1 MAEINPVT
9 TTQSAALTTEKP
21 DAKPIAKAGFFLGDP
36 AAWNRFHRIPRLWA
50 ALVLALLIGLCVL
63 GNIDKTGDSHVQGAT
78 SKAMKANG
86 LVGDHALY
94 SEIARRVASG
104 ENYYQAAAA
113 EQRENG
119 YPTKPF
125 LTVRWPTHAYLLA
138 ILGEKLLT
146 YLGLAIGVAT
156 IFLWRNR
163 LAEDA
168 SAPRYARFAAFIMIP
183 NIIML
188 LAYRQWIYLHETLC
202 AILVGL
208 AFALYRPQR
217 QWPAMLAMAC
227 AMAIREFA
235 VPVAMIFGVFALWDR
250 NWRAAAGWLALG
262 LVYLLL
268 LALHIHAVSLVSLP
282 SDITSPGWTSSAG
295 WVAYTSF
302 VHNLSIFRYL
312 PGWVAAFLVPLSLL
326 GWAAWKS
333 RLGHIGLLIQLFFA
347 VLLAGVARAN
357 NFYWAIMVI
366 PTLFI
371 GLIFV
376 PSALNQLWQSLRYG
390 RRGPPQRIA

>member
-1 MAEINPVT
+1 MSIPTNQLAP
-9 TTQSAALTTEKP
+9 LKP
-21 DAKPIAKAGFFLGDP
+21 M
-36 AAWNRFHRIPRLWA
+36 AWNRFHRIPRLWA
-50 ALVLALLIGLCVL
+50 ALVLALVIALCVL
-63 GNIDKTGDSHVQGAT
+63 GNIRETGMTHVQGAT
-78 SKAMKANG
+78 SKAMKSNG

-94 SEIARRVASG
+94 YEISERLKKG
-104 ENYYQAAAA
+104 EPYYQAAAA

-125 LTVRWPTHAYLLA
+125 MTMRWPTHAYLLA
-138 ILGEKLLT
+138 FFGEKLLI
-146 YLGLAIGVAT
+146 YLGLAIGAIS

-163 LAEDA
+163 LAKDRDL
-168 SAPRYARFAAFIMIP
+168 PCYARLAAFIMIP

-188 LAYRQWIYLHETLC
+188 MAFRQWIYLHETLC
-202 AILVGL
+202 AVLICL
-208 AFALYRPQR
+208 ALALYRPDR
-217 QWPAMLAMAC
+217 QWPALLIMAC

-235 VPVAMIFGVFALWDR
+235 VPVAMIFGIAALWDR
-250 NWRAAAGWLALG
+250 NWRAAGGWLLLG
-262 LVYLLL
+262 LVYLGLM
-268 LALHIHAVSLVSLP
+268 ALHIHQVSLVSLP
-282 SDITSPGWTSSAG
+282 TDRVSPGWTSSAG

-312 PGWVAAFLVPLSLL
+312 DGWVTALLVPLSLL

-333 RLGHIGLLIQLFFA
+333 RLGTIGFLVQILF
-347 VLLAGVARAN
+347 VILLAGLARAN

-376 PSALNQLWQSLRYG
+376 PSALYQLYQSLRYG
-390 RRGPPQRIA
+390 RKGPPQRQIG

>member
-1 MAEINPVT
+1 MT
-9 TTQSAALTTEKP
+9 TALV
-21 DAKPIAKAGFFLGDP
+21 PITAPPRSP

-50 ALVLALLIGLCVL
+50 ALILALLIGLCVL
-63 GNIDKTGDSHVQGAT
+63 GSIKHTGGSHVQGAT
-78 SKAMKANG
+78 SKAMKAGG

-94 SEIARRVASG
+94 YEIARRVADG
-104 ENYYQAAAA
+104 ENYYHAAAA

-125 LTVRWPTHAYLLA
+125 LTMRWPTHAYLLA
-138 ILGEKLLT
+138 IFGEKLLT
-146 YLGLAIGVAT
+146 FLGLAIGVIT

-163 LAEDA
+163 LAQD
-168 SAPRYARFAAFIMIP
+168 SNLPRYARFAAFIIIP

-202 AILVGL
+202 AILLGL
-208 AFALYRPQR
+208 ALALYRPDR
-217 QWPAMLAMAC
+217 QWPAMVAMAC

-235 VPVAMIFGVFALWDR
+235 VPVAMIFGLFALWDR
-250 NWRAAAGWLALG
+250 NWRAATGWLALG
-262 LVYLLL
+262 LVYLGL

-282 SDITSPGWTSSAG
+282 TDIASPGWTSSSG
-295 WVAYTSF
+295 WVGYTSF

-312 PGWVAAFLVPLSLL
+312 PGWVAAFVTPLALL
-326 GWAAWKS
+326 GWASWKS
-333 RLGHIGLLIQLFFA
+333 RIGNIGFLIQLFFA
-347 VLLAGVARAN
+347 LLLAGVARAN

-376 PSALNQLWQSLRYG
+376 PSALAQLWQSLRTG
-390 RRGPPQRIA
+390 RQGPRNRIA